1 MAMVTCSRCGETREG
16 MAFQPFQ
23 NELGRRAYEHI
34 CGVCWADWLKT
45 QQQLIN
51 HYGLNLR
58 EPQAKEFLFRNMEQ
72 HLFGSGAAGG
82 PGGGEPGGR

>member
-1 MAMVTCSRCGETREG
+1 MTIVTCTRCGETREG

-23 NELGRRAYEHI
+23 NEIGRRAYQEI
-34 CGVCWADWLKT
+34 CGVCWGEWLKM

-58 EPQAKEFLFRNMEQ
+58 EPQAKDFLFRNMEGF
-72 HLFGSGAAGG
+72 LFGEAG
-82 PGGGEPGGR
+82 EVKREQ

>member
-1 MAMVTCSRCGETREG
+1 MATVTCIRCGETRDG

-23 NELGRRAYEHI
+23 NELGRRAYEQI

-58 EPQAKEFLFRNMEQ
+58 EPQAKDFLFRNMDQ
-72 HLFGSGAAGG
+72 FLFGDAAEERDGVAG
-82 PGGGEPGGR
+82 